1 MSSSWTEGNVQA
13 MLQPPV
19 TTERVTLNYALC
31 SPPPSWLRSN
41 RKKSLRL
48 FSIPLKFPHQSSL
61 SLLLLF
67 LLLRVYPSPFIFN
80 DLSLNIYL
88 LITRAYSILL
98 EYCQRRDRSPA
109 SAGGRWGEIFEGG
122 IGYLYIYIP
131 GVDKILTRSPRDAAE
146 FHYANSRREPPRKE
160 SWNNL
165 HLGILATTRPRARN
179 RPSPRPTWRGNPLG
193 DNNTGGK
200 IESV

>member
-1 MSSSWTEGNVQA
+1 MKERKRKRREQRTKESIKSILFKRRFTHLTNGDTKR
-13 MLQPPV
+13 LQ
-19 TTERVTLNYALC
+19 RRWN
-31 SPPPSWLRSN
+31 SI
-41 RKKSLRL
+41 SLTRH
-48 FSIPLKFPHQSSL
+48 PLKFHP
-61 SLLLLF
+61 
-67 LLLRVYPSPFIFN
+67 
-80 DLSLNIYL
+80 D
-88 LITRAYSILL
+88 
-98 EYCQRRDRSPA
+98 QRDH
-109 SAGGRWGEIFEGG
+109 IFES
-122 IGYLYIYIP
+122 IYIPLRSVNKYLCGYLYIYIP